1 MGDSDYFVYM
11 KQTYMVRL
19 DRSYANMPQ
28 KTPSQPEELTRDE
41 ILQLKTILV
50 KLRDDLYAKEQERKH
65 DGSYEISRDDISDE
79 TDLASVETDQEVNM
93 KLAEAERQ
101 KLSLIEKALRKIDA
115 NDGTYGLCE
124 GTGDPIGFKRLQI
137 QPWALYS
144 LRYQEDLERNR
155 RASI

>member
-1 MGDSDYFVYM
+1 
-11 KQTYMVRL
+11 
-19 DRSYANMPQ
+19 MPQ
-28 KTPSQPEELTRDE
+28 KMPTQPEELTRDE
-41 ILQLKTILV
+41 VSQLKILLV

-101 KLSLIEKALRKIDA
+101 KLYLIEKALRKIEA

-124 GTGDPIGFKRLQI
+124 GTGDPIGYKRLCI

-155 RASI
+155 RANI

>member
-1 MGDSDYFVYM
+1 
-11 KQTYMVRL
+11 MV
-19 DRSYANMPQ
+19 Q
-28 KTPSQPEELTRDE
+28 KAPHQPEELTKE
-41 ILQLKTILV
+41 EVQQLKAQLT
-50 KLRDDLYAKEQERKH
+50 KLRDELHAKEQERKH
-65 DGSYEISRDDISDE
+65 DGSYEISRDDIADE

-101 KLSLIEKALRKIDA
+101 KLNLIEKALRKIDA

-124 GTGDPIGFKRLQI
+124 GTGDPIGYKRLHI

-155 RASI
+155 RSNI

>member
-1 MGDSDYFVYM
+1 M
-11 KQTYMVRL
+11 KELNIM
-19 DRSYANMPQ
+19 SP
-28 KTPSQPEELTRDE
+28 KTQAQPEELTKDE
-41 ILQLKTILV
+41 IHQLKSLLV

-65 DGSYEISRDDISDE
+65 DGSYEISRDDIADE

-124 GTGDPIGFKRLQI
+124 GTGDPIGYKRLNI

>member
-1 MGDSDYFVYM
+1 MS
-11 KQTYMVRL
+11 
-19 DRSYANMPQ
+19 P
-28 KTPSQPEELTRDE
+28 KTPFQPEELNRDE
-41 ILQLKTILV
+41 VAQLKTILV
-50 KLRDDLYAKEQERKH
+50 KTRDELVAKEQERKH

-101 KLSLIEKALRKIDA
+101 KLSLIEKALRKIES

-124 GTGDPIGFKRLQI
+124 GTGEPIGYKRLHI

-155 RASI
+155 RANI

>member
-1 MGDSDYFVYM
+1 
-11 KQTYMVRL
+11 
-19 DRSYANMPQ
+19 MPL
-28 KTPSQPEELTRDE
+28 KSASQPEELSRDE
-41 ILQLKTILV
+41 ISQLKAILL
-50 KLRDDLYAKEQERKH
+50 KLRSDLHAKEQERKH

-101 KLSLIEKALRKIDA
+101 KLTLIEKAIRKIEA
-115 NDGTYGLCE
+115 ADGTYGLCE

-155 RASI
+155 RANI

>member
-1 MGDSDYFVYM
+1 
-11 KQTYMVRL
+11 
-19 DRSYANMPQ
+19 MPPKSQ
-28 KTPSQPEELTRDE
+28 VQPEELTREEVSLLKNLLTKMRDE
-41 ILQLKTILV
+41 LF
-50 KLRDDLYAKEQERKH
+50 AKEQARKH

-101 KLSLIEKALRKIDA
+101 KLALIEKALRKIES

>member
-1 MGDSDYFVYM
+1 
-11 KQTYMVRL
+11 
-19 DRSYANMPQ
+19 MPQ
-28 KTPSQPEELTRDE
+28 KTHSQPEELTRDE
-41 ILQLKTILV
+41 VLQLKALLIKMRDELV
-50 KLRDDLYAKEQERKH
+50 AKEQERKH

-101 KLSLIEKALRKIDA
+101 KLALIEKALRKIDA
-115 NDGTYGLCE
+115 GDGTYGLCE
-124 GTGDPIGFKRLQI
+124 GTGDPIGFKRLMI

-155 RASI
+155 RATI

>member
-1 MGDSDYFVYM
+1 MAPKAQV
-11 KQTYMVRL
+11 
-19 DRSYANMPQ
+19 
-28 KTPSQPEELTRDE
+28 QPEELTRE
-41 ILQLKTILV
+41 EVNELKTILV
-50 KLRDDLYAKEQERKH
+50 KMRSDLYAKEQERKH

-101 KLSLIEKALRKIDA
+101 KLYLIEKALRKIEG

-124 GTGDPIGFKRLQI
+124 GTGDPIGFKRLKI

>member
-1 MGDSDYFVYM
+1 MAPKAQV
-11 KQTYMVRL
+11 
-19 DRSYANMPQ
+19 
-28 KTPSQPEELTRDE
+28 QPEELKRE
-41 ILQLKTILV
+41 EVNELKTILV
-50 KLRDDLYAKEQERKH
+50 KMRSDLYAKEQERKH

-101 KLSLIEKALRKIDA
+101 KLYLIEKALRKIEG

-124 GTGDPIGFKRLQI
+124 GTGDPIGFKRLKI

>member
-1 MGDSDYFVYM
+1 MWWSDFIRIGVIATM
-11 KQTYMVRL
+11 
-19 DRSYANMPQ
+19 SP
-28 KTPSQPEELTRDE
+28 KTQSQPEELNRDE
-41 ILQLKTILV
+41 VQHLKSILLKM
-50 KLRDDLYAKEQERKH
+50 RDDLYAKEQERKH

-101 KLSLIEKALRKIDA
+101 KLALIEKALRKIEA

-124 GTGDPIGFKRLQI
+124 GTGDPIGYKRLQI

-155 RASI
+155 RANI

>member
-1 MGDSDYFVYM
+1 MSP
-11 KQTYMVRL
+11 K
-19 DRSYANMPQ
+19 A
-28 KTPSQPEELTRDE
+28 PSQPEELNKNEVSQLKALLSKMRDE
-41 ILQLKTILV
+41 
-50 KLRDDLYAKEQERKH
+50 LYAKEQERKH

-101 KLSLIEKALRKIDA
+101 KIYLIEKALRKIDA

-155 RASI
+155 RANI

>member
-1 MGDSDYFVYM
+1 
-11 KQTYMVRL
+11 
-19 DRSYANMPQ
+19 MPP
-28 KTPSQPEELTRDE
+28 KTPSQPEELTREEVQNLKQLLIKMRDE
-41 ILQLKTILV
+41 LF
-50 KLRDDLYAKEQERKH
+50 AKEQERKH

-101 KLSLIEKALRKIDA
+101 KLALISKALRKIEA

-124 GTGDPIGFKRLQI
+124 GTGDPIGYKRLHI

-155 RASI
+155 RANI

>member
-1 MGDSDYFVYM
+1 
-11 KQTYMVRL
+11 
-19 DRSYANMPQ
+19 MPQ